1 MVAKAAAEARP
12 RGRDEIVAAVVR
24 AATEL
29 IAARGPAAVSLR
41 DVATAAHVTL
51 SQIYRHVG
59 NKEDLLV
66 AVLSEEVAAAAG
78 PSAAPDLDL
87 ATFLR
92 TLFRLDAPALRTR
105 LQARIILDGYDL
117 PALQSRFPGIELGT
131 KLLKESIPDEE
142 TRVRAAVFAA
152 FFAGWQLLGP
162 AYLRVT
168 GADDVSPERFD
179 EVLAP
184 MVDAMATAPSV
195 QAAAPPPARSRRDRP
210 LD

>member
-1 MVAKAAAEARP
+1 VAGKATAKARP

-41 DVATAAHVTL
+41 DVAAAAHVTL

-59 NKEDLLV
+59 NKDDLLV
-66 AVLSEEVAAAAG
+66 AVLAEEVAAAG
-78 PSAAPDLDL
+78 PRTATDLDL
-87 ATFLR
+87 ATFLQ

-105 LQARIILDGYDL
+105 LQARVILDGYDL
-117 PALQSRFPGIELGT
+117 LALQSRFPGIELGT
-131 KLLKESIPDEE
+131 MLLRETVPDDEA
-142 TRVRAAVFAA
+142 RVRAAVFAA

-168 GADDVSPERFD
+168 GAHNMSPERFD
-179 EVLAP
+179 EALAP
-184 MVDAMATAPSV
+184 LLDAMATAPPAA
-195 QAAAPPPARSRRDRP
+195 QADRRSKP
-210 LD
+210 GTGS

>member
-1 MVAKAAAEARP
+1 MVAGKAVAKARP
-12 RGRDEIVAAVVR
+12 RGRDEIVAAVVQ

-41 DVATAAHVTL
+41 DVARAAHVTL
-51 SQIYRHVG
+51 SQIHRHVG
-59 NKEDLLV
+59 NKDDLLV
-66 AVLSEEVAAAAG
+66 AVLAEEVESGAPAQG
-78 PSAAPDLDL
+78 PDL

-92 TLFRLDAPALRTR
+92 TLFRLDVALRTR

-117 PALQSRFPGIELGT
+117 LALQSRFPGIEVGT
-131 KLLKESIPDEE
+131 TLLRETVPDDEA
-142 TRVRAAVFAA
+142 RVRAAVFAS

-168 GADDVSPERFD
+168 GADDLTPERFD

-184 MVDAMATAPSV
+184 MLDAMANASSAP
-195 QAAAPPPARSRRDRP
+195 AAKPGEARGRRDRP
-210 LD
+210 HG